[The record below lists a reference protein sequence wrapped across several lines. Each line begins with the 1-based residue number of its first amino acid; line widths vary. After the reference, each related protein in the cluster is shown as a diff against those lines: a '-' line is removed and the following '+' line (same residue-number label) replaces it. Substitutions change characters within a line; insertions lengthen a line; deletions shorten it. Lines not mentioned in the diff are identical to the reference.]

1 MMLSSSQR
9 RSSATEGADGYKT
22 DPFNNDDNK
31 NHKDPSI
38 IDNITTEEEE
48 EEEEEE
54 EHDQEEE
61 KYSQVYFEH
70 RIQTL
75 QSNIVHAIPSKEKID
90 SANIF
95 SSILQSYDAGKQT
108 LESTKSLL
116 SELEKKDN
124 NIDPAIIDQVKNSIQ
139 DAQDTIDRLNEAG
152 TNCGSAIV
160 DDDNNG
166 LLDSLLHNERD
177 ILECA
182 CLIQATPNKL
192 AEWCCEVENRS
203 LLDEFLCD
211 LNCMK
216 SFLSAGGPSNGNYGE
231 ALSIYS
237 KIKEEIRIIYQ
248 KMEQDNNN
256 NDTTLVTILPTA
268 LSCLQSRIALAVSLE
283 LATHIPIF
291 KQSNIFVDP
300 IKRFWYYV
308 HAAQKK
314 DELDKAFFTLTVW
327 EIRKVINSNASNE
340 DLTWGREYL
349 RAYRPDEIWT
359 SSQKWRYVMSVKTDV
374 GYRHP
379 DHEFNNYQELIS
391 AGGECGPRAFFGRF
405 ISKSWGIPTWGVR
418 QPGHAAMSRWTDQ
431 SSGGWTMVLG
441 AAWQYSWWDDDRY
454 SGEANGRTRTGVD
467 FLEESQARTGSKS
480 PDTYYKNVVLLEC
493 LAECFDET
501 IEEEFSS
508 EKFWRSL
515 ALAQR
520 KMMARAFSR
529 QQEICKDKDDEN
541 DSKEKDDNFN
551 DSLCIESRYDST
563 LADDK
568 LVADMEKTHILQPCQ
583 NPCLSRIL
591 KSQYEVVSSV
601 IVIPATSFINPSK
614 PTKNVLVMNSF
625 LGGTQLHLE
634 QDGQVEYEL
643 PSSIVTAGTYAL
655 SVKVVN
661 VHRNPKPLLVSIEN
675 PPSQC
680 HNFRDS
686 IDGYEMIYLPQGQE
700 MEVQY
705 TKGKWEQ
712 TNSIRIELSPG
723 GRLKLSRKAP
733 CWGLTIK
740 EIILQPITS
749 N

>member
-9 RSSATEGADGYKT
+9 RCSATNAAAGYTADPIK
-22 DPFNNDDNK
+22 NDSNNK

-38 IDNITTEEEE
+38 IDNTTTK
-48 EEEEEE
+48 EE
-54 EHDQEEE
+54 EHDQEDE
-61 KYSQVYFEH
+61 KYSQDYFEH

-75 QSNIVHAIPSKEKID
+75 QAKIVHAIPSKEEID
-90 SANIF
+90 FSNIF

-116 SELEKKDN
+116 SELEEKDK
-124 NIDPAIIDQVKNSIQ
+124 NIDPAIIDQAKLAVQ
-139 DAQDTIDRLNEAG
+139 DAQDTVNRLNEAG

-166 LLDSLLHNERD
+166 LFDSLLHNERD
-177 ILECA
+177 ILECT
-182 CLIQATPNKL
+182 CLIQARPKKL
-192 AEWCCEVENRS
+192 AEWCSELDNRP
-203 LLDEFLCD
+203 LLDQFLCD
-211 LNCMK
+211 LNFMK
-216 SFLSAGGPSNGNYGE
+216 LFLSAGGPSNGNYGE

-237 KIKEEIRIIYQ
+237 KIKEEIRIYQ
-248 KMEQDNNN
+248 KLDDSNNN
-256 NDTTLVTILPTA
+256 ETLLTTLPPV
-268 LSCLQSRIALAVSLE
+268 LSCLQSRIALAVSLQ
-283 LATHIPIF
+283 LATPIPIF
-291 KQSNIFVDP
+291 KQSNMYVDP

-314 DELDKAFFTLTVW
+314 DELDKSFCTLTVW
-327 EIRKVINSNASNE
+327 EIRKVIDSNASNE

-431 SSGGWTMVLG
+431 SSGGWMVVLG

-454 SGEANGRTRTGVD
+454 SGKENGRTRTGVD
-467 FLEESQARTGSKS
+467 FYEETQSRTGSKS
-480 PDTYYKNVVLLEC
+480 PDTYYKNVILLEC
-493 LAECFDET
+493 LAECLDET

-529 QQEICKDKDDEN
+529 QQEICKDRDEVI
-541 DSKEKDDNFN
+541 DRKEKDDNVYN
-551 DSLCIESRYDST
+551 SLCIESRYDST
-563 LADDK
+563 SAVDK
-568 LVADMEKTHILQPCQ
+568 IVTDMKSTHILQPCQ
-583 NPCLSRIL
+583 NPCLSHIL
-591 KSQYEVVSSV
+591 KSQYEEESSV
-601 IVIPATSFINPSK
+601 IVIPATSFISPSK

-655 SVKVVN
+655 SAKVVN

-675 PPSQC
+675 PSLQN
-680 HNFRDS
+680 HKFRDNT
-686 IDGYEMIYLPQGQE
+686 IDGYELIYLPQGQE

-733 CWGLTIK
+733 CWGLTVK
-740 EIILQPITS
+740 EIILQLITS

>member
-1 MMLSSSQR
+1 LSSSQR

-48 EEEEEE
+48 EEEEED

-467 FLEESQARTGSKS
+467 FL
-480 PDTYYKNVVLLEC
+480 
-493 LAECFDET
+493 
-501 IEEEFSS
+501 
-508 EKFWRSL
+508 
-515 ALAQR
+515 
-520 KMMARAFSR
+520 
-529 QQEICKDKDDEN
+529 
-541 DSKEKDDNFN
+541 DNFN

>member
-1 MMLSSSQR
+1 MIVGKMLSNSQR
-9 RSSATEGADGYKT
+9 RCSATEGAAVYTT
-22 DPFNNDDNK
+22 DPVKNDINK

-38 IDNITTEEEE
+38 IDNTTTK
-48 EEEEEE
+48 EE
-54 EHDQEEE
+54 EHDQEDE

-75 QSNIVHAIPSKEKID
+75 QAKIVHAIPSKEEID

-95 SSILQSYDAGKQT
+95 SSNLQSYVAGKQT
-108 LESTKSLL
+108 LESIKSLL
-116 SELEKKDN
+116 SELEEKDK
-124 NIDPAIIDQVKNSIQ
+124 NIDPAIIDQAKLAIQ
-139 DAQDTIDRLNEAG
+139 DAQDTINRLNEAG
-152 TNCGSAIV
+152 TNCGTAIV

-166 LLDSLLHNERD
+166 LFDSLLHNERD
-177 ILECA
+177 ILECT
-182 CLIQATPNKL
+182 CLIQARPKKL
-192 AEWCCEVENRS
+192 AEWCSELDNRP
-203 LLDEFLCD
+203 LLDQFLCD

-216 SFLSAGGPSNGNYGE
+216 LFLSAGGPSNGNYGE

-237 KIKEEIRIIYQ
+237 KIKEEIRIYQ
-248 KMEQDNNN
+248 EMEGNNN
-256 NDTTLVTILPTA
+256 ETLLTTLLPA

-283 LATHIPIF
+283 LATPVPIF
-291 KQSNIFVDP
+291 KQSNMYVDP

-314 DELDKAFFTLTVW
+314 DELDKSFCTLTVW

-379 DHEFNNYQELIS
+379 DHEVNNYQELIS

-431 SSGGWTMVLG
+431 SSGGWTVVLG

-454 SGEANGRTRTGVD
+454 SGKENRRTRTGVD
-467 FLEESQARTGSKS
+467 FYEETQSRTGSKS
-480 PDTYYKNVVLLEC
+480 PDTYYKNVILLEC
-493 LAECFDET
+493 LAECLDET
-501 IEEEFSS
+501 IEDEFSS
-508 EKFWRSL
+508 KKFWRSL

-529 QQEICKDKDDEN
+529 QQEIYKDKEEDI
-541 DSKEKDDNFN
+541 DSKEKYDNVYN
-551 DSLCIESRYDST
+551 NLCIESRYDS
-563 LADDK
+563 ASAVDK
-568 LVADMEKTHILQPCQ
+568 LVTDMKLTHILQPCQ
-583 NPCLSRIL
+583 M
-591 KSQYEVVSSV
+591 SSV
-601 IVIPATSFINPSK
+601 IVIPATSFIRPSK
-614 PTKNVLVMNSF
+614 PTQNVLVMNSF

-655 SVKVVN
+655 SAKVVN

-675 PPSQC
+675 PSLQN
-680 HNFRDS
+680 HSFRDN

-712 TNSIRIELSPG
+712 TNSVRIELSPG
-723 GRLKLSRKAP
+723 GRLKLSRKSP